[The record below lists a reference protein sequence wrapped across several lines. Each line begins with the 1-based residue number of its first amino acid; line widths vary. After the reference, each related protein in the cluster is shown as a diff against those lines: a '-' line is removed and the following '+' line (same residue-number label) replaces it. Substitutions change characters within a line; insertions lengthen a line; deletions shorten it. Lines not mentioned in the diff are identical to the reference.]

1 VQYLVLVDS
10 YISIIIYLFSH
21 FTKHRL
27 LTMMNISLSSA
38 AKKQQKKK
46 AKLSYGLTTKSDAP
60 NVFGG
65 GDDEDDE
72 DEGNGRDQ
80 VNRALLREQDALRQR
95 ASAAMYDFDG
105 TYENKET
112 AAQKEQEPKKKESR
126 YMKDLLQQA
135 KKRNYERD
143 MAHERKLAREQEA
156 EEGEFGGKE
165 KFITSAY
172 KKALEERELW
182 KKEEQQQL
190 KQDELD
196 DVKKRKD
203 GLLGFYGNFNKNVS
217 MGGHTATDDKGAEEG
232 GSKEERPSFLD
243 GFEAADG
250 GEDGGDKNNR
260 NDDGGASKDRPS
272 FLDGFEAS
280 ATTSTLHMDEAETK
294 AEEPQKTEE
303 ETKHS
308 IQQIRAEKIAQ
319 ARLRYFQRRG
329 ITEQQALKGLY

>member
-1 VQYLVLVDS
+1 
-10 YISIIIYLFSH
+10 
-21 FTKHRL
+21 
-27 LTMMNISLSSA
+27 MMNISLSSA

-46 AKLSYGLTTKSDAP
+46 AKLSFGLTTKSDGL

-65 GDDEDDE
+65 DDDEDDEEE

-105 TYENKET
+105 TYENKD
-112 AAQKEQEPKKKESR
+112 APSKEQQEPQKKESR
-126 YMKDLLQQA
+126 YMKDLLKQA
-135 KKRNYERD
+135 KKRNYQRD

-156 EEGEFGGKE
+156 EEGEFGKKE

-172 KKALEERELW
+172 KKELEERELW

-190 KQDELD
+190 KQDELE

-203 GLLGFYGNFNKNVS
+203 GLAGFYGNFNKNVS
-217 MGGHTATDDKGAEEG
+217 MGGHATSDDKGAEEG
-232 GSKEERPSFLD
+232 ASKEERPSFLD

-250 GEDGGDKNNR
+250 VEDGSDNKI
-260 NDDGGASKDRPS
+260 NDDSKTSNDKPS

-280 ATTSTLHMDEAETK
+280 ATTSTLNAVEAENKT
-294 AEEPQKTEE
+294 EEPQETEE
-303 ETKHS
+303 EAKQS

-329 ITEQQALKGLY
+329 ITEQQALKECY